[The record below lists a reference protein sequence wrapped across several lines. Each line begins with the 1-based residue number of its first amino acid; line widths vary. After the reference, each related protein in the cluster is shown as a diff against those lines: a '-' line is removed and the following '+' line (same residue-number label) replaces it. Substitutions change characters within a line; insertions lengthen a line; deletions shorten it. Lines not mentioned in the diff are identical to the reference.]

1 MMRIYR
7 ESINQRKHA
16 IVIGGSLAGLFAA
29 RVLSGHFERVTIL
42 ERDPVNDCPE
52 HRKGQPQTRHLHFLL
67 AEGLRITKQLF
78 PGIEQA
84 LVQCGAIVVD
94 MAKFARWYHFGGF
107 KVQFDSG
114 LFGMSVSRP
123 VLEWQIRRRV
133 LDLPNVTLRS
143 VCNVHQLFATTNR
156 DRVVGVELMK
166 RDHAQQH
173 ESFIAD
179 LIIDASGRGSLTPRW
194 LSSLGYERPSEEEVK
209 VRLGYATRLY
219 RRLPGQLV
227 GAGLVM
233 ISPTPPDQKRGTY
246 LLPVED
252 NRWIVTAGGWGADY
266 PPADEEGFLKFIREL
281 PIPDIYDIIST
292 TEPLSDIFIYR
303 FPSNL
308 RRLYERL
315 KRFPAGYLV
324 IGDAIASFNP
334 VYGQGMTSAAMQ
346 AQSLDLILSQ
356 SRSLDGVWRRFFSRV
371 AQIINI
377 PWQLAVGEDF
387 RFRGTEGRKPLAT
400 DLINAYV
407 AKVHLA
413 TQHDS
418 VVYAQFLRV
427 MNLMA
432 PPTSLLHPRI
442 VLRLLRN

>member
-1 MMRIYR
+1 
-7 ESINQRKHA
+7 
-16 IVIGGSLAGLFAA
+16 
-29 RVLSGHFERVTIL
+29 
-42 ERDPVNDCPE
+42 
-52 HRKGQPQTRHLHFLL
+52 
-67 AEGLRITKQLF
+67 
-78 PGIEQA
+78 
-84 LVQCGAIVVD
+84 
-94 MAKFARWYHFGGF
+94 
-107 KVQFDSG
+107 
-114 LFGMSVSRP
+114 
-123 VLEWQIRRRV
+123 
-133 LDLPNVTLRS
+133 
-143 VCNVHQLFATTNR
+143 
-156 DRVVGVELMK
+156 
-166 RDHAQQH
+166 
-173 ESFIAD
+173 
-179 LIIDASGRGSLTPRW
+179 
-194 LSSLGYERPSEEEVK
+194 
-209 VRLGYATRLY
+209 
-219 RRLPGQLV
+219 
-227 GAGLVM
+227 M

-303 FPSNL
+303 FASNL

-346 AQSLDLILSQ
+346 AQSLDLMLSQ
-356 SRSLDGVWRRFFSRV
+356 GRSLDGVWRRFFSRV